1 MSLPSIHLRFQ
12 GERLKLSC
20 DRLPGA
26 PPSNQR
32 HPCGEHADPRCVREH
47 VILKGGSCVRELL
60 ACAAAGTDPWT
71 RSTVKLTEERAGIF
85 VSSWLTAVD
94 NSSGGSA
101 ASASFISCFCFD
113 VFSTGLLA
121 AAAGLHTAT
130 LKASSPGFPRG
141 GAERSVGG
149 GAEEGAGRAVGP
161 QDESHRGQ
169 QRPCGPNRMF
179 VFRMEAK
186 TED

>member
-1 MSLPSIHLRFQ
+1 M
-12 GERLKLSC
+12 
-20 DRLPGA
+20 
-26 PPSNQR
+26 
-32 HPCGEHADPRCVREH
+32 
-47 VILKGGSCVRELL
+47 
-60 ACAAAGTDPWT
+60 
-71 RSTVKLTEERAGIF
+71 
-85 VSSWLTAVD
+85 SSWLTAVD

-101 ASASFISCFCFD
+101 ASASFIPCFD
-113 VFSTGLLA
+113 VFSAGLLA

-130 LKASSPGFPRG
+130 LQASSPGFSRG

-149 GAEEGAGRAVGP
+149 GAEEGPGRAVGP

-169 QRPCGPNRMF
+169 QRPCGPNWMF